1 MLFGRTKPT
10 VTPRMTRDFL
20 IEKSFYGGGKVML
33 DESEAW
39 QLVEHLTETTIKQ
52 FPNQEI
58 WLLNEWVPKLLQE
71 SILYPDRDYLPLA
84 QLPQFE
90 VEKNFPVSEGQE

>member
-1 MLFGRTKPT
+1 
-10 VTPRMTRDFL
+10 
-20 IEKSFYGGGKVML
+20 ML

-71 SILYPDRDYLPLA
+71 SILYPDRDYLPL
-84 QLPQFE
+84 
-90 VEKNFPVSEGQE
+90 VESLIAKLKSLNQVAARDLVGKVRNFWEAGAVSCEGLRAARIVT